1 MGKSLV
7 SCFLTHGV
15 GVKTMSDMVPFVNVD
30 KNAAC
35 LLNCSTY
42 MRNAYLST
50 QPSVTSARTLLTGQ
64 VAAQWSLCC

>member
-1 MGKSLV
+1 
-7 SCFLTHGV
+7 
-15 GVKTMSDMVPFVNVD
+15 MSDMVPFVNVD
-30 KNAAC
+30 KNAAS